1 MRTFRGFKPVAGIG
15 IAAALIFGGTACG
28 SAEEP
33 TATSANRTADS
44 ASAAPFDAATLRSQ
58 LPESLRES
66 GELRVGTNVP
76 FAPMVYRDGERLVGF
91 DIDLVQAIA
100 ELLELKVDAQERP
113 FPSLIGG
120 VENGRL
126 DSAARGIFDTAAR
139 EEKVDMVTYLRVGT
153 QWAVK
158 AGSDIDPTDACGRKV
173 GALAGTTQET
183 TELPAKSKA
192 CTSLGEDEIDIVDF
206 PSESAAFAALTSGR
220 VDAVSADS
228 PVVLYEAKRSGDKI
242 VAAGHAFDTQPYALP
257 VQKDSSLGPVLRDTI
272 QHLIDT
278 GQLDRIAHRWG
289 LSRGVVHKST
299 INAAIS

>member
-1 MRTFRGFKPVAGIG
+1 MRTIRGIGRVAGLG
-15 IAAALIFGGTACG
+15 VAVALVLGATACG
-28 SAEEP
+28 SSGEQSAG
-33 TATSANRTADS
+33 TSS
-44 ASAAPFDAATLRSQ
+44 AGASGSTTTAPFDASALRSQ
-58 LPESLRES
+58 LPESIQES

-76 FAPMVYRDGERLVGF
+76 FAPMNCRDGERLVGF

-100 ELLELKVDAQERP
+100 ELLELKVDVQERP

-126 DSAARGIFDTAAR
+126 DIAARGIFDTAAR

-192 CTSLGEDEIDIVDF
+192 CTSLGEIDIVDF
-206 PSESAAFAALTSGR
+206 SSESAAFAALTSGR

-228 PVVLYEAKRSGDKI
+228 CV
-242 VAAGHAFDTQPYALP
+242 
-257 VQKDSSLGPVLRDTI
+257 RDVRAPPRRTRTRR
-272 QHLIDT
+272 L
-278 GQLDRIAHRWG
+278 
-289 LSRGVVHKST
+289 
-299 INAAIS
+299 